1 MKKINLRMLYPHYGR
16 DTLLDIPDDVATL
29 FHELD
34 LVEVAYTR
42 RRYRHKAHY
51 SLDID
56 DGIENEAL
64 YTVSSPAEEY
74 ERKETLAELYAAI
87 SSLPDKQARRI
98 YAHFFLGMSKT
109 EIAHAEGVSA
119 FTVWQ
124 SIERALTFLRKKL
137 DGFDGIGLIIR

>member
-1 MKKINLRMLYPHYGR
+1 MKQINLRILYPHYGR
-16 DTLLDIPDDVATL
+16 DTLLDIPDGVAAL

-34 LVEVAYTR
+34 LIEEAYTR

-51 SLDID
+51 SLDIG
-56 DGIENEAL
+56 DGIENETL
-64 YTVSSPAEEY
+64 YPVSSLAEEY
-74 ERKETLAELYAAI
+74 ERKEALAELYAAI
-87 SSLPDKQARRI
+87 SSLPDKQAKRV

-124 SIERALTFLRKKL
+124 SIERALTSLRKKL